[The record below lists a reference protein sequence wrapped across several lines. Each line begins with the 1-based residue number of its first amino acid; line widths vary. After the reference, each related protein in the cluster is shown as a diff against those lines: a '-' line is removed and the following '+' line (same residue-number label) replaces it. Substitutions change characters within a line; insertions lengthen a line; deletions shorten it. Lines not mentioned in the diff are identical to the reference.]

1 MIDDYPF
8 CGACL
13 KAWDDDVGLEMDKLG
28 HERVAFLVK
37 YYLREVGGIAL
48 MQVSRKDD
56 AFALVLACGVAG
68 AVDDESV

>member
-8 CGACL
+8 CRTRL
-13 KAWDDDVGLEMDKLG
+13 KAWDDDVGSEMHKLG
-28 HERVAFLVK
+28 HERVALLVK
-37 YYLREVGGIAL
+37 YYLWEVGGIAL

-68 AVDDESV
+68 AVDNESV